1 MESMEKRKQPSA
13 QIEKLQQRIA
23 HLEEEVESGRQRN
36 AELSKSIVKL
46 KDVQKL
52 SETIGASL
60 DLHHILDALMKLSRR
75 VIPYENGGVFL
86 TPEGSDDMEVA
97 LVVYRSDGFEAQV
110 RRQWEEGILQWVMA
124 EQRAMVLP
132 DVDAMRGSEEAER
145 NFVIVPL
152 FVRGKNV
159 GVFELVCD
167 KSAETFTNRDIELI
181 SILANQAAIALENAR
196 LIQSLDETNR
206 RLRAS
211 QQQVIQSGKM
221 AAVGELAAGI
231 GHEINNPLQVIL
243 SRVQLMQHACKE
255 DRVLSG
261 LEVVEEHAARI
272 SQIVRN
278 LMDFSQESSAEGE
291 MRALEVHELIA
302 RSRSLVAHFFTTKQ
316 IKVIMHL
323 PESLPQVRGRSGPL
337 EQVFVNLLLNACQ
350 AMDDEG
356 TLTIAGKAEQDF
368 VVLTFADTGIGIPPE
383 ILPRIFEPFF
393 TRKEVHEGRG
403 LGLSISY
410 GIVQDHGGAIYAS
423 SELGKGTTI
432 TVKLPI
438 FCSG

>member
-1 MESMEKRKQPSA
+1 MGKRKQPSA
-13 QIEKLQQRIA
+13 QIENLRQRVA
-23 HLEEEVESGRQRN
+23 HLEEEVDSGRQRN
-36 AELSKSIVKL
+36 ADLSKSIVKL

-75 VIPYENGGVFL
+75 VIQYENGGVFL
-86 TPEGSDDMEVA
+86 ISEGSDDMEVA
-97 LVVYRSDGFEAQV
+97 LVVHRSDGFEAQV
-110 RRQWEEGILQWVMA
+110 RRQWDEGILRWVMA

-132 DVDAMRGSEEAER
+132 DAAQGVEEAER

-211 QQQVIQSGKM
+211 QQQVIQAGKM

-231 GHEINNPLQVIL
+231 GHEINNPLQVIM
-243 SRVQLMQHACKE
+243 SRVQLMQVACKE

-261 LEVVEEHAARI
+261 LEIVEEHTERI
-272 SQIVRN
+272 SRIVRN
-278 LMDFSQESSAEGE
+278 LMEFARESSAEGE
-291 MRALEVHELIA
+291 MRALEVHELVA
-302 RSRSLVAHFFTTKQ
+302 RSRSLVSHAFASKQ
-316 IKVIMHL
+316 IEVIVDIPKTL
-323 PESLPQVRGRSGPL
+323 SPVRGRPGPL

-350 AMDDEG
+350 AMDYEG
-356 TLTIAGKAEQDF
+356 TLTIAGKEEQGF
-368 VVLTFADTGIGIPPE
+368 IALTFADTGVGIPSE

-393 TRKEVHEGRG
+393 TTKEVQEGRG

-410 GIVQDHGGAIYAS
+410 GIVQDHGGGIHAI
-423 SELGKGTTI
+423 SEAGKGTT
-432 TVKLPI
+432 VSVRLPV
-438 FCSG
+438 FRSG

>member
-1 MESMEKRKQPSA
+1 MKSMNENRKQPSA
-13 QIEKLQQRIA
+13 RITNLQQRIA
-23 HLEEEVESGRQRN
+23 HLEEEVDSGRQRN

-75 VIPYENGGVFL
+75 VIQYENGGVFL
-86 TPEGSDDMEVA
+86 ISEGSDDMEVA
-97 LVVYRSDGFEAQV
+97 LVVHRSDGFEAQV
-110 RRQWEEGILQWVMA
+110 RRQWDEGILQWVMA
-124 EQRAMVLP
+124 EHRAMVLP
-132 DVDAMRGSEEAER
+132 DVAQGAQEAER

-167 KSAETFTNRDIELI
+167 KSAETFTNREIELI

-206 RLRAS
+206 RLRAT

-231 GHEINNPLQVIL
+231 GHEINNPLQVIM
-243 SRVQLMQHACKE
+243 SRVQLMQVACKE

-261 LEVVEEHAARI
+261 LEIVEAHAERI
-272 SQIVRN
+272 SLIVRN
-278 LMDFSQESSAEGE
+278 LMNFARESSAEGE
-291 MRALEVHELIA
+291 MRALTVHELVA
-302 RSRSLVAHFFTTKQ
+302 RSRSLVSHAFTSKQ
-316 IKVIMHL
+316 IKVIVHIPETL
-323 PESLPQVRGRSGPL
+323 PPVRGRPGPL

-350 AMDDEG
+350 AMDHEG
-356 TLTIAGKAEQDF
+356 TLTIAGKEEEGFIA
-368 VVLTFADTGIGIPPE
+368 LTFNDTGVGIPRE

-393 TRKEVHEGRG
+393 TTKEVHEGRG

-410 GIVQDHGGAIYAS
+410 GIVQDHGGVIHAI
-423 SELGKGTTI
+423 SEAGKGS
-432 TVKLPI
+432 TVSVRLPI
-438 FCSG
+438 FRSG